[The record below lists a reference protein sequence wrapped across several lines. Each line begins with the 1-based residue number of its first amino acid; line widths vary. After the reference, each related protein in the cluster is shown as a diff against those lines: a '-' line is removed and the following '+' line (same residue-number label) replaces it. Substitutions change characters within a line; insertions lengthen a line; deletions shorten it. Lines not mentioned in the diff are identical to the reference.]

1 MPLPPPPALALEDVA
16 LFLDLD
22 GTLAPIAPTPE
33 QVSGD
38 DELWAILDALARRS
52 GGRFAVL
59 SGRTIADIDR
69 ITAGHAHAAAG
80 VHGLE
85 RRGAD
90 GRVVRAD
97 PPEGLYAAR
106 GVMEAFAARRPGVL
120 VEDKGLGIALHYR
133 QAPEHGEDAEQ
144 LADALAQHHDLR
156 SQPGSMV
163 RELRAPGG
171 GKGKALKAFMD
182 EPPFQGATPVFLGD
196 DLTDEDGFAAV
207 QAMGGYGVIVGPRT
221 PTQARWR
228 LPDVAGARAWLA
240 RLAGVEP
247 AA

>member
-1 MPLPPPPALALEDVA
+1 MPLPPPPALPLDEVA

-38 DELWAILDALARRS
+38 DELWAILEALDQGS
-52 GGRFAVL
+52 GGRVAVL
-59 SGRTIADIDR
+59 SGRTIAEIDR
-69 ITAGHAHAAAG
+69 ITSGHAKAVAG

-90 GRVVRAD
+90 GKLIRVE
-97 PPEGLYAAR
+97 PPAGLYAAR
-106 GVMEAFAARRPGVL
+106 GVLEAFAARRPGVL

-156 SQPGSMV
+156 TQPGSMV

-171 GKGKALKAFMD
+171 GKGRALREFM
-182 EPPFQGATPVFLGD
+182 EEAPFRGATPVFLGD

-207 QAMGGYGVIVGPRT
+207 QAMGGHGVIVGPRE
-221 PTQARWR
+221 PTRARWR
-228 LPDVAGARAWLA
+228 LEDVAAARAWLA
-240 RLAGVEP
+240 ALAGVRP
-247 AA
+247 

>member
-1 MPLPPPPALALEDVA
+1 MPLPPPPALALDEVA

-22 GTLAPIAPTPE
+22 GTLAPIAATPDE
-33 QVSGD
+33 VSGD
-38 DELWAILDALARRS
+38 DELWAILDALDARS

-59 SGRTIADIDR
+59 SGRSIGDIDR
-69 ITAGHAHAAAG
+69 ITGGHARAVAG

-85 RRGAD
+85 RRCAD
-90 GRVVRAD
+90 GKIVRAE

-144 LADALAQHHDLR
+144 LALALAQHHELR

-163 RELRAPGG
+163 HELRAPGG
-171 GKGKALKAFMD
+171 GKGKALTAFME
-182 EPPFQGATPVFLGD
+182 EPPFRGGTPVFLGD

-228 LPDVAGARAWLA
+228 LQDVGAARAWLA
-240 RLAGVEP
+240 RLAGVER